1 MSKLSVIIPVY
12 NNENDLE
19 RCFNSILNQNINDL
33 EIIVVNDGS
42 TDNSDKIIQEYE
54 KNHQEIKYFK
64 KENTGV
70 ADSRNY
76 GIEKASG
83 KYIMFL
89 DADDYLDIALYKNI
103 KKYIDEDIDLIKY
116 KIQIV
121 DKDENTIELVQGA
134 TFEKTNGEE
143 GFSEL
148 YSTDVL
154 LDSPCAYIIKKEIF
168 EKNDLKFKV
177 GTEHEDFGLIPFVI
191 IFAKT
196 MVSINFYGYY
206 YVQTDN
212 SITRN
217 NDYKKSVKKA
227 YDALIHYDDAMEK
240 IENLNVN
247 KKTKDNLKIYYTNAI
262 LTKVKSLSEKDKIK
276 YMEELK
282 KRKFYK
288 NIKIR
293 NVKQLIKKIL
303 LFSNID
309 NYLKLK

>member
-12 NNENDLE
+12 NNEKYLE
-19 RCFNSILNQNINDL
+19 RCFNSIINQNINDL

-42 TDNSDKIIQEYE
+42 TDDSDKIIQKYE
-54 KNHQEIKYFK
+54 KNHKEIKYYQ

-76 GIEKASG
+76 GIEKATG

-89 DADDYLDIALYKNI
+89 DADDYLDSALYKKI

-121 DKDENTIELVQGA
+121 DKNEKTIELIQGA
-134 TFEKTNGEE
+134 TFEKTRGEE
-143 GFSEL
+143 GFAKL

-168 EKNDLKFKV
+168 EKNNLKFKV
-177 GTEHEDFGLIPFVI
+177 GTEHEDFGLIPFI
-191 IFAKT
+191 IVFAKT

-217 NDYKKSVKKA
+217 NDYSKNIKKA
-227 YDALIHYDDAMEK
+227 YDALRHYDDAMKK
-240 IENLNVN
+240 IENLNIS
-247 KKTKDNLKIYYTNAI
+247 KKVKDNLKIYYTNAI
-262 LTKVKSLSEKDKIK
+262 LTKVQALSEKDKIR
-276 YMEELK
+276 YMEKLK
-282 KRKFYK
+282 TRKLYK

-293 NVKQLIKKIL
+293 NIKQLIKKIL
-303 LFSNID
+303 LFFSIKS
-309 NYLKLK
+309 YLKLK

>member
-12 NNENDLE
+12 NNEKYLE

-89 DADDYLDIALYKNI
+89 DADDYVDIALYKNI

-121 DKDENTIELVQGA
+121 DKNEKTIELIQGA
-134 TFEKTNGEE
+134 NFEKISGEE
-143 GFSEL
+143 GFSKL

-154 LDSPCAYIIKKEIF
+154 LDSPCTYIIKKEIF
-168 EKNDLKFKV
+168 EKNNLKFKV

-191 IFAKT
+191 VYAKT

-206 YVQTDN
+206 YVQTDD

-217 NDYKKSVKKA
+217 GDYNRTLKKA
-227 YDALIHYDDAMEK
+227 YDALKHYDDAIEK
-240 IENLNVN
+240 IKNLNVS
-247 KKTKDNLKIYYTNAI
+247 KSTKDNLKIYYTNAI
-262 LTKVKSLSEKDKIK
+262 LTKVKSLAKKDKVG
-276 YMEELK
+276 YMAELK
-282 KRKFYK
+282 KRKLYK

>member
-12 NNENDLE
+12 NNEKYLE

-293 NVKQLIKKIL
+293 NIKQLIKKIL
-303 LFSNID
+303 LFYNID
-309 NYLKLK
+309 SYLKLK

>member
-12 NNENDLE
+12 NNENYLE
-19 RCFNSILNQNINDL
+19 RCFNSIINQNINDL

-42 TDNSDKIIQEYE
+42 TDDSDKIIQKYE
-54 KNHQEIKYFK
+54 KNHKEIKYYQ

-76 GIEKASG
+76 GIEKATG

-89 DADDYLDIALYKNI
+89 DADDYLDSALYKKI

-121 DKDENTIELVQGA
+121 DKNEKTIELIQGA
-134 TFEKTNGEE
+134 TFEKTRGEE
-143 GFSEL
+143 GFAKL

-168 EKNDLKFKV
+168 EKNNLKFKV
-177 GTEHEDFGLIPFVI
+177 GTEHEDFGLIPFI
-191 IFAKT
+191 IVFAKT

-217 NDYKKSVKKA
+217 NDYSKNIKKA
-227 YDALIHYDDAMEK
+227 YDALRHYDDAMKK
-240 IENLNVN
+240 IENLNVS

-262 LTKVKSLSEKDKIK
+262 LTKVKSLSEKNKTE

-282 KRKFYK
+282 RRKLYK

-293 NVKQLIKKIL
+293 NIKQLIKKIL
-303 LFSNID
+303 LYFSIES
-309 NYLKLK
+309 YFKIK

>member
-12 NNENDLE
+12 NNENYLE
-19 RCFNSILNQNINDL
+19 RCFNSIINQNINDL

-42 TDNSDKIIQEYE
+42 TDDSDKIIQKYE
-54 KNHQEIKYFK
+54 KQ

-76 GIEKASG
+76 GIEKATG

-89 DADDYLDIALYKNI
+89 DADDYLDMALYKNI

-121 DKDENTIELVQGA
+121 DKNEKVTKLIQGA
-134 TFEKTNGEE
+134 TFGRISGEE
-143 GFSEL
+143 GFSRL

-168 EKNDLKFKV
+168 EKNNLRFKV

-191 IFAKT
+191 IYAKT
-196 MVSINFYGYY
+196 MVSINFFGYY
-206 YVQTDN
+206 YVQTVG

-217 NDYKKSVKKA
+217 EDYNRTLKKA
-227 YDALIHYDDAMEK
+227 NDALRHYDDAMKK
-240 IENLNVN
+240 IENLNIS
-247 KKTKDNLKIYYTNAI
+247 KKVKDNLKIYYTNAI
-262 LTKVKSLSEKDKIK
+262 LTKVQALSEKDKIR
-276 YMEELK
+276 YMEKLK
-282 KRKFYK
+282 TRKLYK

-293 NVKQLIKKIL
+293 NIKQLIKKIL
-303 LFSNID
+303 LFFSIKS
-309 NYLKLK
+309 YLKLK

>member
-293 NVKQLIKKIL
+293 NIKQLIKKIL
-303 LFSNID
+303 LFYNID
-309 NYLKLK
+309 SYLKLK

>member
-12 NNENDLE
+12 NNEKYLE

-42 TDNSDKIIQEYE
+42 TDNSDKIIQKYE
-54 KNHQEIKYFK
+54 KSHKEIKYYK

-76 GIEKASG
+76 GIEKATG

-89 DADDYLDIALYKNI
+89 DADDYVDIALYKNI
-103 KKYIDEDIDLIKY
+103 KKYINENIDLIKY

-121 DKDENTIELVQGA
+121 DKNEKNIELIQGA
-134 TFEKTNGEE
+134 TFEKTSGEE
-143 GFSEL
+143 GFSKL

-168 EKNDLKFKV
+168 EKNNLKFKV
-177 GTEHEDFGLIPFVI
+177 GTEHEDFGLIPFI
-191 IFAKT
+191 IVFAQT

-217 NDYKKSVKKA
+217 NDYSKNIKKA
-227 YDALIHYDDAMEK
+227 YDALKHFDNSMKK
-240 IENLNVN
+240 IENLNVS

-262 LTKVKSLSEKDKIK
+262 LTKVQSLSKKDKTEYIK
-276 YMEELK
+276 ELK
-282 KRKFYK
+282 KRKLYK

-293 NVKQLIKKIL
+293 NIKQLIKKIL
-303 LFSNID
+303 LFYNID
-309 NYLKLK
+309 SYLKLK